1 MNFATDAS
9 MVTPSDTSKIS
20 DDEKKLNKKDLVNET
35 FTKID
40 LLVDSFK
47 DVIDSHSMMFRT
59 DGTIIGTGKADFT
72 QGNATYVLSNS
83 GKKFHLIDVPGIEG
97 NESKY
102 ETMVKQAVAK
112 AHLVFYVNGTNKKP
126 EKVTAEKI
134 KSYLNR
140 GTQVCPLLNVRG
152 NADSYEFE
160 EDRISLSNEHNNTG
174 LLQTTEVLEQ
184 CIGEKRLLPAHCVQG
199 LLAFSSLAK
208 TDQNISTIHSSRQN
222 DLIIQQRN
230 FLKHFRTHEAMQEF
244 SGIRNV
250 ANVLESKAA
259 TFREDI
265 VESNKEKVK
274 ELLNENSSILNSL
287 LSDYQSF
294 SEKIK
299 PEFSACEA
307 SINDKFYLFNQSLCN
322 GRRNLLEQFFS
333 NLANKAGDIVENNF
347 GDEDVISRKLE
358 RASNE
363 GQEHLEKEFAEHFN
377 KCVDVLLDDL
387 QTAMVRLIEDI
398 QRVEFQTDIENI
410 KSLNKVNFQTAK
422 IEMGFDLK
430 DFGKFA
436 FNIASYTASGFAI
449 GSAFGGIGAI
459 PGAIAGAVVGILSTV
474 LSIFTSK
481 AKRIRKA
488 QSEVQSKI
496 EDVRY
501 SALNKVNEDLEQV
514 INDVRN
520 NILSPIKEQVDILQK
535 SVNAP
540 IEVINQQIK
549 IMTNLSEKVEA
560 MPYGTIQAV

>member
-1 MNFATDAS
+1 MNCVTEAS
-9 MVTPSDTSKIS
+9 MVTSSDTPNSSKAVK
-20 DDEKKLNKKDLVNET
+20 ELNET
-35 FTKID
+35 DQVSETLTEID
-40 LLVDSFK
+40 LLVNSFK
-47 DVIDSHSMMFRT
+47 DVIDAHSVVFKT

-72 QGNATYVLSNS
+72 QGNTTYVLSNS

-160 EDRISLSNEHNNTG
+160 EDRVSLNNEHNNTG
-174 LLQTTEVLEQ
+174 LLQTTEVLKQ

-208 TDQNISTIHSSRQN
+208 TEQNISTIHSSRQN

-230 FLKHFRTHEAMQEF
+230 FLKHFHKHEAMQEF
-244 SGIRNV
+244 SGIKNV
-250 ANVLESKAA
+250 ANVLENKAA

-274 ELLNENSSILNSL
+274 ELLNENSSILSSL
-287 LSDYQSF
+287 LSNYQSF
-294 SEKIK
+294 SENIK
-299 PEFSACEA
+299 PEFSNCET
-307 SINDKFYLFNQSLCN
+307 SINDKFDRFKQSLRN
-322 GRRNLLEQFFS
+322 ERRNLLDQFFS
-333 NLANKAGDIVENNF
+333 DLTNKANDIVEDNF
-347 GDEDVISRKLE
+347 GDEEAISRHIK

-363 GQEHLEKEFAEHFN
+363 GQENLEKEFSERFK
-377 KCVDVLLDDL
+377 KCIDVLLDDL
-387 QTAMVRLIEDI
+387 KTAMARLIEDI
-398 QRVEFQTDIENI
+398 QRAEFQTEIENI
-410 KSLNKVNFQTAK
+410 SSLNKTHFQISK

-436 FNIASYTASGFAI
+436 FNIASYALSGFAI
-449 GSAFGGIGAI
+449 GTAFGGIGAI
-459 PGAIAGAVVGILSTV
+459 PGAIAGAVVGIFSSLLSV
-474 LSIFTSK
+474 FTSK
-481 AKRIRKA
+481 VKRIRKA
-488 QSEVQSKI
+488 QSQLQSEI
-496 EDVRY
+496 EDARY
-501 SALNKVNEDLEQV
+501 STLEKVNDDLEQV
-514 INDVRN
+514 INDVSD
-520 NILSPIKEQVDILQK
+520 NIISPIKEQVDIIQK

>member
-1 MNFATDAS
+1 MAVEET
-9 MVTPSDTSKIS
+9 
-20 DDEKKLNKKDLVNET
+20 NKTDLVSKTLTEM
-35 FTKID
+35 D
-40 LLVDSFK
+40 LLVNSFK
-47 DVIDSHSMMFRT
+47 DVIDSHSVIFQT

-72 QGNATYVLSNS
+72 QGNTTYVLCNS

-126 EKVTAEKI
+126 EKVTADKI

-160 EDRISLSNEHNNTG
+160 EDRVSLNNEHNKTG
-174 LLQTTEVLEQ
+174 LTQTTEVLEQ

-208 TDQNISTIHSSRQN
+208 TEQNISTIHSSREN

-230 FLKHFRTHEAMQEF
+230 FLKHFHTYEAMQEF
-244 SGIRNV
+244 SGIKNV
-250 ANVLESKAA
+250 ANVLENKAA

-274 ELLNENSSILNSL
+274 ELLNENSSILKSL

-307 SINDKFYLFNQSLCN
+307 SINDKFFLFKQSLCN
-322 GRRNLLEQFFS
+322 RRRNLLEQFFS
-333 NLANKAGDIVENNF
+333 NLANKADDIVEDNF
-347 GDEDVISRKLE
+347 GDEDVISRQLK

-363 GQEHLEKEFAEHFN
+363 GQENLEKDFSEHFN

-387 QTAMVRLIEDI
+387 QAAMVRLIEDI

-410 KSLNKVNFQTAK
+410 KSLSKVHFQTAK

-459 PGAIAGAVVGILSTV
+459 PGAIAGAVVGVLSTV

-488 QSEVQSKI
+488 QSRVQSKI

-514 INDVRN
+514 INDVSN